1 MRTKVKECTPE
12 RTNSGIS
19 LKASVTALTY
29 AFSSS
34 VTFKPSSNLNS
45 VSEVDA
51 VSSFFMT
58 SVSFNS
64 RTTSLAFSDTCESV
78 VVSSATATGLLLRS
92 VTIGFGSTAALSVDV
107 VAPLVF
113 SVGVP
118 VVPPPIFIVSVVGLV
133 ATGFVSFAI
142 TILPDSFGAA
152 LPSVGLD
159 TAFESV
165 ESVSAAITCDDNPAL
180 KTIVPTMADAK
191 PTPLNLRNE

>member
-1 MRTKVKECTPE
+1 M
-12 RTNSGIS
+12 
-19 LKASVTALTY
+19 TY

-51 VSSFFMT
+51 VSSFFIT

-118 VVPPPIFIVSVVGLV
+118 VAPPPIFAVSVVGLFT
-133 ATGFVSFAI
+133 TGFISFAI
-142 TILPDSFGAA
+142 TILPDSFGA
-152 LPSVGLD
+152 V
-159 TAFESV
+159 
-165 ESVSAAITCDDNPAL
+165 
-180 KTIVPTMADAK
+180 
-191 PTPLNLRNE
+191 